1 MVIGLGSTKAPILSV
16 FQVSLSMRFSLAPLS
31 KSACSSAT
39 CCTVEN
45 SKLVYIALVLLRYM
59 VLTSVVLRWAV
70 VLGQFKNPRYPE
82 QASNP
87 RNRHD
92 LQSSYS

>member
-1 MVIGLGSTKAPILSV
+1 MVISLDSTKAPIPSS
-16 FQVSLSMRFSLAPLS
+16 FQVSSFMRFSLASLS

-39 CCTVEN
+39 HCTVEN
-45 SKLVYIALVLLRYM
+45 SKLVYIALVLLTYM

-70 VLGQFKNPRYPE
+70 VLGQFKNPLYPE

-87 RNRHD
+87 RNCHN